1 MNERRTT
8 RRRRMP
14 FVRSAILEVGGKSH
28 IVAVTDLSAEGA
40 FVAMRVPVDAKAP
53 ITLRLVVP
61 RDGRVI
67 GVSCQLVR
75 QTERFDA
82 ETGRPAGLALRFKGL
97 DAAAIRR
104 IEEFAMEGFLPSVDP
119 TPQEHFEY
127 RTLERSAIDVNE
139 LNQLGLDGWRLAAA
153 LPHEKGSQLV
163 LVRKL

>member
-14 FVRSAILEVGGKSH
+14 FVRSAILDAGDTSH

-40 FVAMRVPVDAKAP
+40 FVAMRAPVDPKAS

-67 GVSCQLVR
+67 GVACQVVR
-75 QTERFDA
+75 QTDRFDA
-82 ETGRPAGLALRFKGL
+82 ASGRPAGLALRFKGL
-97 DAAAIRR
+97 DGAAIRR

-119 TPQEHFEY
+119 TPQEHLEY
-127 RTLERSAIDVNE
+127 RTLERAAVDVAE
-139 LNQLGLDGWRLAAA
+139 LNRLGLDGWRLAAA
-153 LPHEKGSQLV
+153 LAHEKGVQLV